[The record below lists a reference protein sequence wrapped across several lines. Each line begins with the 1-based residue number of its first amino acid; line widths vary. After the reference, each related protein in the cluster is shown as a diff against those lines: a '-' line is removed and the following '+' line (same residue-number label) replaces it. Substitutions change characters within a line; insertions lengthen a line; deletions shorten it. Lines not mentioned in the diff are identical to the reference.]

1 MISLLALIFLAGLPG
16 SLLYAQNDSLEI
28 TVVPLAEIANAAA
41 SDMQQARDFLVDEVQ
56 VNTGFK
62 LIPQIDSLETGV
74 AQLDLLTRQMLDSR
88 LDYSYYSSL
97 ILRWERQE
105 AMADPLQVNLQKY
118 LADVEEIK
126 SDFEGKL
133 AKWELTLEETD
144 PSVLSEDIASRIQ
157 GISFYI
163 DSSRLILND
172 SLNSSLALLNQ
183 VADLKLVI
191 ENNLHDIGLLQKQ
204 QLGQS
209 ILAREESI
217 FRLGS
222 IPDSTYFQGDRMF
235 LLTMGIED
243 TKVYLNNEWPT
254 LVVLLFSFIGL
265 LIAFIFL
272 RKSHPARDKG
282 QDEEEQYREM
292 VLSKPVAT
300 AFVFTMLLALWWLP
314 ERPVFMREIFV
325 ILFIFPFIPIF
336 RSIVFKAIKGSLFYL
351 FAILLYNIL
360 NDYLQTGPVYLRISS
375 LLESIALFS
384 FHVYFLIAKSRLDRN
399 KIRSHFFYQL
409 LNTVQP
415 FYFILTLLAVVANI
429 VGYWNYA
436 ELVNEA
442 VLMSLLLL
450 LLFATGFFSI
460 TSVLHYFFR
469 SRASDKSLVFR
480 EYKERINLWLR
491 RHLRFGTAL
500 LWVYFTMKLFY
511 LWDPFI
517 GGVNK
522 ILDFGYEFGEL
533 NLSIRDILSFVLIV
547 YLSWLVSFIIRNL
560 LEVELFGRLRM
571 PRGVPKAISSLS
583 QYFLVT
589 LGFLLAL
596 SAAGFSMQNLG
607 LLAGALGVGIGFGL
621 QNIVNNFISG
631 LILAFERPVT
641 VGDVI
646 IVAGHEGVVQ
656 KIGIRASVVKQYDGS
671 EVIVPNSELISN
683 RVINWTLAQ
692 YTRRSIL
699 TIHTHMETETDQVLK
714 IMKEAAEKVEFVLKD
729 PEAKAY
735 FHGIN
740 DRQLEFALFYWASGN
755 ILDCR
760 SMVNQEV
767 QKALKDAG
775 IDFVMPVHVVLGRE
789 GQDSK

>member
-254 LVVLLFSFIGL
+254 LVVLLFSFI
-265 LIAFIFL
+265 
-272 RKSHPARDKG
+272 
-282 QDEEEQYREM
+282 
-292 VLSKPVAT
+292 
-300 AFVFTMLLALWWLP
+300 
-314 ERPVFMREIFV
+314 
-325 ILFIFPFIPIF
+325 
-336 RSIVFKAIKGSLFYL
+336 
-351 FAILLYNIL
+351 
-360 NDYLQTGPVYLRISS
+360 
-375 LLESIALFS
+375 
-384 FHVYFLIAKSRLDRN
+384 
-399 KIRSHFFYQL
+399 
-409 LNTVQP
+409 
-415 FYFILTLLAVVANI
+415 VVA
-429 VGYWNYA
+429 V
-436 ELVNEA
+436 
-442 VLMSLLLL
+442 SL
-450 LLFATGFFSI
+450 A
-460 TSVLHYFFR
+460 
-469 SRASDKSLVFR
+469 
-480 EYKERINLWLR
+480 
-491 RHLRFGTAL
+491 
-500 LWVYFTMKLFY
+500 
-511 LWDPFI
+511 
-517 GGVNK
+517 
-522 ILDFGYEFGEL
+522 
-533 NLSIRDILSFVLIV
+533 
-547 YLSWLVSFIIRNL
+547 
-560 LEVELFGRLRM
+560 
-571 PRGVPKAISSLS
+571 
-583 QYFLVT
+583 
-589 LGFLLAL
+589 
-596 SAAGFSMQNLG
+596 
-607 LLAGALGVGIGFGL
+607 
-621 QNIVNNFISG
+621 
-631 LILAFERPVT
+631 
-641 VGDVI
+641 
-646 IVAGHEGVVQ
+646 
-656 KIGIRASVVKQYDGS
+656 
-671 EVIVPNSELISN
+671 
-683 RVINWTLAQ
+683 
-692 YTRRSIL
+692 
-699 TIHTHMETETDQVLK
+699 
-714 IMKEAAEKVEFVLKD
+714 
-729 PEAKAY
+729 
-735 FHGIN
+735 
-740 DRQLEFALFYWASGN
+740 
-755 ILDCR
+755 
-760 SMVNQEV
+760 
-767 QKALKDAG
+767 
-775 IDFVMPVHVVLGRE
+775 
-789 GQDSK
+789 